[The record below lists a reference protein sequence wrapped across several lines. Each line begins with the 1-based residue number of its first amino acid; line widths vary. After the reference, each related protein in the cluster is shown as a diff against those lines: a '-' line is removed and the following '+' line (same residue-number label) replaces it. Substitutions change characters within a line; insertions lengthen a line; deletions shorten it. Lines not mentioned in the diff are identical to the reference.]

1 MKTLRLLMLSIATLT
16 LVFGIAYAAGDV
28 AKGRALFNDPKLSGA
43 TTGKSCNSCHL
54 NGKGLEKAAD
64 KKGFEIMGKKQK
76 GLEDAVN
83 FCIEMAL
90 KGKAIDPKG
99 ADMADITTYI
109 KSLGGKTPQAEQ
121 PAPVKKKKIE
131 GC

>member
-1 MKTLRLLMLSIATLT
+1 MKTLRLLMLSITALA
-16 LVFGIAYAAGDV
+16 LIFDIAYAAGDV
-28 AKGRALFNDPKLSGA
+28 AKGKALFNDPKLGGA

-64 KKGFEIMGKKQK
+64 KKEFEIMDKKQK
-76 GLEDAVN
+76 GLENAVN

-90 KGKAIDPKG
+90 KGKAVDPKG
-99 ADMADITTYI
+99 TDMANITTYI
-109 KSLGGKTPQAEQ
+109 KSLRGKTPQTEQ
-121 PAPVKKKKIE
+121 LVPVKKKKIE